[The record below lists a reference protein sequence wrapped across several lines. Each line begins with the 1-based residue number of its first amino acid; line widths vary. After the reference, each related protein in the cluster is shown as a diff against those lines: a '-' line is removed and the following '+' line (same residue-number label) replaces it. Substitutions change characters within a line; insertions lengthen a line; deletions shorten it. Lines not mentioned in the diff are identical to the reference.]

1 METVAVQVG
10 HGTVLTV
17 RLHPGPEGAPVVVI
31 APGLGVP
38 PSYYDFVASGSVK
51 RGFNSATLELG
62 SGGYQ
67 ELVGVDF
74 PAMFEVVR
82 ERFDRSTPYLLGHS
96 LGGHLSM
103 MYAARIR
110 GRLGGLALVAS
121 GSPFHRGYGVRSAGM
136 YLGATAVSLT
146 AAVAGHWPGDR
157 LGAQGFGRQSKEL
170 VSDWSRFARSGKID
184 PVGADIDYEE
194 RIARLT
200 LPVLSISIEGDDQT
214 PPRTTKNLVEKMPK
228 ADVTSWHEPKDL
240 GHNGWIAD
248 SYGVVERVAQWIK
261 Q

>member
-1 METVAVQVG
+1 MDTVAVQVG
-10 HGTVLTV
+10 DGAVLTV
-17 RLHPGPEGAPVVVI
+17 RLHPGPDGAPVVVI
-31 APGLGVP
+31 VPGLGVP
-38 PSYYDFVASGSVK
+38 PEYYDFVASALVK
-51 RGFNSATLELG
+51 RGLNSATVELG
-62 SGGYQ
+62 RGGYQ
-67 ELVGVDF
+67 SMVAADF

-96 LGGHLSM
+96 LGGQLSI
-103 MYAARIR
+103 MYASRIR
-110 GRLGGLALVAS
+110 GRLGGLILVAS
-121 GSPFHRGYGVRSAGM
+121 GSPFHRGYGLRSQGM
-136 YLGATAVSLT
+136 YLGAAAVSFT

-170 VSDWSRFARSGKID
+170 VSDWSRFARTGKID

-200 LPVLSISIEGDDQT
+200 LPVLSISIEGDDLT
-214 PPRTTKNLVEKMPK
+214 PPRSMKNLVAKMPK
-228 ADVTSWHEPKDL
+228 ADVTIWHEPKDL

-248 SYGVVERVAQWIK
+248 SYGVVERTAQWIR